1 MSEVA
6 IVSPV
11 RTAVGNFGGALKDLP
26 AAELGAIV
34 IKALLERTGL
44 DPLRIDDVILGHG
57 YSSGEEPAIG
67 RLCALKAGL
76 PIEVPGYQLDRRCS
90 SGLQSIVNACMMV
103 QTGCADVVLAG
114 GVESMSRVEFY
125 TTEARWGSRL
135 GSVTLHDRLTRARA
149 TASPAERFGV
159 ISGMIETAENLAER
173 HSVSREE
180 QDAYA
185 LRSHQCAVAAIEK
198 GYFQE
203 EVVPV
208 TIPQRRG
215 DPVVFQVDEGPR
227 KSTSKEA
234 LAKLAPI
241 FKKDGSVTAGNSSA
255 QNDAAAVC
263 LVVAA
268 DQLQELGL
276 TPMAYFRGWAVA
288 GVHPAYMGIGPVPA
302 VEKLLARTGVS
313 FDELDL
319 IELNEAFASQVLS
332 VTKEWKLESWDKLN
346 VNGSGISLGHPIAAT
361 GARILTT
368 LLHEMQR
375 RDARYG
381 LETMCVGGGQG
392 VAALFERR

>member
-1 MSEVA
+1 MREVA

-11 RTAVGNFGGALKDLP
+11 RTAVGNFGGGLKDIP
-26 AAELGAIV
+26 AAELGATV
-34 IKALLERTGL
+34 IKAVLEQTGL
-44 DPLRIDDVILGHG
+44 EPDKIDEVILGHG
-57 YSSGEEPAIG
+57 YPSGEEPAIG

-90 SGLQSIVNACMMV
+90 SGLQSILNACMMV
-103 QTGCADVVLAG
+103 QTGNADVVLAG

-125 TTEARWGSRL
+125 TTDMRGGSRL

-149 TASPAERFGV
+149 TASPEERFGV

-173 HSVSREE
+173 HQISRED

-185 LRSHQCAVAAIEK
+185 LRSHQRAVAAVESGK
-198 GYFQE
+198 FAE
-203 EVVPV
+203 EIVPV
-208 TIPQRRG
+208 LVPQRRG
-215 DPVVFQVDEGPR
+215 EPIRFQVDEGPR
-227 KSTSKEA
+227 KDTSLEA
-234 LAKLAPI
+234 LARLRPI
-241 FKKDGSVTAGNSSA
+241 TAGGTVTAGNASA
-255 QNDAAAVC
+255 QNDAASVC
-263 LVVAA
+263 LVVAG
-268 DQLQELGL
+268 DQLDALGL
-276 TPMAYFRGWAVA
+276 KPMAFLRGWAVA

-302 VEKLLARTGVS
+302 VEKAFTRAGLTWG
-313 FDELDL
+313 DIDL
-319 IELNEAFASQVLS
+319 IELNEAFAAQVLT
-332 VTKEWKLESWDKLN
+332 VLKEWKLDNWDKLN

-392 VAALFERR
+392 VAAIFERR